1 MEVLYFY
8 PMKKKFYIL
17 LLAIFPVFNS
27 YANNSSKSAKDSL
40 AAELKSANGERK
52 VDVLNLLSEE
62 WRKKDLHEALKY
74 ANLALK
80 KAISI
85 GYPAGIIKSFD
96 NLGLFYYYQDNYD
109 SALIFYEKSIKLK
122 QGFDKDKDS
131 SLAKTFNNLGMVY
144 QAQGNFDKALIF
156 YEKALSIDKKLG
168 IKKGMAKCFN
178 NIGLIYYYK
187 GEYNEALKYYF
198 ESLKIKEKLNDI
210 KGISVCFNNI
220 GLIHYF
226 TKNWEKAI
234 EYYKKSLEI
243 KKKIGNK
250 KGVAICYNN
259 IGNIHIQKKE
269 YNQAIIYYQKSLE
282 IKEDI
287 RDKKGISEAYNN
299 IGLVYNYKGD
309 YKKSI
314 QYLKKA
320 LEIKTAM
327 GDMNGIA
334 IAFENIADIYIKI
347 ASSSSNNDTI
357 NTYYKKAIDAAN
369 RGLGISNEIGALATK
384 KVLFKKLSKAYQGI
398 KDHLNALMYYKLYKN
413 ANDSIFSIKKMEQL
427 QKIEVQYQVKKKQ
440 QEIEKQELLIQKKN
454 AEVKRQN
461 IQRNALVIGFVL
473 VLILIVILYHNYRQ
487 KRKIAAIIQSKN
499 ESLEAANCKIT
510 EQKNKAISIH
520 NKLAKSIDYARR
532 IQKTMLPE
540 NSFLEKHFPEHFIFY
555 KPHSVVSGDF
565 YWAAKIGQKLIF
577 TVADSTGHGVPG
589 AFMSVLGIS
598 QLNEIVSKNSIDEAD
613 NILNELREN
622 VIFSL
627 KQKNTDSGQRDGIDM
642 SLCVLDTQTL
652 KLEFAGADN
661 PLYIVRQNNTR
672 DDLNHYAL
680 NALNNNRALK
690 NKTHTLHEI
699 KGDLM
704 PISIY
709 DQMDSFI
716 KHEIQLLK
724 GDILYISTDGY
735 ADQFDRN
742 NHIKFKKRP
751 FKKLLLSISDKP
763 MKEQF
768 AILDKTFQQWK
779 GENEQTDDVCIWG
792 IRI

>member
-1 MEVLYFY
+1 MWVV
-8 PMKKKFYIL
+8 
-17 LLAIFPVFNS
+17 FPVFNS
-27 YANNSSKSAKDSL
+27 YANNNNKNVLDSL
-40 AAELKSANGERK
+40 SIELKAANGKKE
-52 VDVLNLLSEE
+52 VDLLNLLSEQ
-62 WRKKDLHEALKY
+62 WGKIDLHEGLKY

-80 KAISI
+80 KAKSMD
-85 GYPAGIIKSFD
+85 YHAGISNSLD
-96 NLGLFYYYQDNYD
+96 NLGLIYYYQDNYD
-109 SALIFYEKSIKLK
+109 SAFIFYHKSIERKK
-122 QGFDKDKDS
+122 SHGKDA

-144 QAQGNFDKALIF
+144 QATGNFDKALTF
-156 YEKALSIDKKLG
+156 YKKALGIDKKLD
-168 IKKGMAKCFN
+168 IKEGMAKCFN

-187 GEYNEALKYYF
+187 GEYDEALKYYF
-198 ESLKIKEKLNDI
+198 KSLKIKEKLNEK

-226 TKNWEKAI
+226 SENWDKAI
-234 EYYKKSLEI
+234 DYYKKSLEI
-243 KKKIGNK
+243 KKKIGDK
-250 KGVAICYNN
+250 KGVAVCYNN
-259 IGNIHIQKKE
+259 IGNIHIQKKQH
-269 YNQAIIYYQKSLE
+269 NQAIIYYQKSLE
-282 IKEDI
+282 IKKEI
-287 RDKKGISEAYNN
+287 GDKKGISESYNN
-299 IGLVYNYKGD
+299 IGLVNNYKGD

-314 QYLKKA
+314 HYLKKA
-320 LEIKTAM
+320 LEIKSTM
-327 GDMNGIA
+327 GDKNGIA

-347 ASSSSNNDTI
+347 ASKSSNNDTI

-369 RGLGISNEIGALATK
+369 KGLEISNEIGALATK
-384 KVLFKKLSKAYQGI
+384 KILFQKLSKAYQGI
-398 KDHLNALMYYKLYKN
+398 EDHLNALKYYKLYKN

-427 QKIEVQYQVKKKQ
+427 QKIEAQYQVKKKQ

-454 AEVKRQN
+454 AEAKRQN
-461 IQRNALVIGFVL
+461 IQRNALVVGFVL

-487 KRKIAAIIQSKN
+487 KKKIAAIIQNKN
-499 ESLEAANCKIT
+499 ESLEAANNKIT
-510 EQKNKAISIH
+510 EQNKKVVSIH
-520 NKLAKSIDYARR
+520 NKLTNSIDYARR

-540 NSFLEKHFPEHFIFY
+540 NIYLDKHFPEYFIYY

-565 YWAAKIGQKLIF
+565 YWAAKLGNKLVF

-598 QLNEIVSKNSIDEAD
+598 QLNEIVSKNTIDEAD
-613 NILNELREN
+613 KILNELRKN

-627 KQKNTDSGQRDGIDM
+627 KQKDTDSGQRDGIDM

-661 PLYIVRQNNTR
+661 PLYIVRQNTIIKGL
-672 DDLNHYAL
+672 DHHKMGELNKC
-680 NALNNNRALK
+680 RFLK
-690 NKTHTLHEI
+690 NETHTLHEI

-751 FKKLLLSISDKP
+751 FKKLLLSMANKT

-768 AILDKTFQQWK
+768 SILDKTFHQWK
-779 GENEQTDDVCIWG
+779 GENEQTDDICIWG